1 MLCLTRKAHQ
11 EILISHAGEQL
22 RLVIAEIKGSWVQL
36 QFEGPISFV
45 ILRDDAKRRSSRLNG
60 GDKRQTKGT

>member
-22 RLVIAEIKGSWVQL
+22 RLVIAEIKGSGVQL
-36 QFEGPISFV
+36 QFEGPTSFEIV
-45 ILRDDAKRRSSRLNG
+45 RDDAKCRSSRDSAGATNEVA
-60 GDKRQTKGT
+60 